1 MVTRTP
7 NQIWRRARASVRST
21 LLPVAALAGLMA
33 LSGCYYGPYYPYG
46 YYGYPGYAYAGPP
59 VVGGVFIRGHWR

>member
-1 MVTRTP
+1 MVTSVLDP
-7 NQIWRRARASVRST
+7 IWQRARASARRL
-21 LLPVAALAGLMA
+21 LLPIAALAGLVA

-46 YYGYPGYAYAGPP
+46 YYGYPGYAYVGPP